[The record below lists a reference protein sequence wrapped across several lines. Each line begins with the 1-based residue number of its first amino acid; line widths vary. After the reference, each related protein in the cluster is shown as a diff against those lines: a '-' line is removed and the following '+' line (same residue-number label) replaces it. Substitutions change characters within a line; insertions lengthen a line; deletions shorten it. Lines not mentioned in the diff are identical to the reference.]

1 MSKLLRVLVILTS
14 LLLGLSWSVVAAPP
28 LQRPSNQQL
37 LDKIKQNTQNKV
49 RISYHAETGKINFIG
64 TDPANTIAQ
73 PSLLPAN
80 ANPEVAARGF
90 LAEYGSLFGLSES
103 DELSVMKQNTLDD
116 GRSFVRFQQHYQ
128 DIPIV
133 GGELII
139 QANASRDIISANGEI
154 LPDLKLNITPG
165 IKAEA
170 ARQAALSRVAKIYG
184 LDAAQLTASAPE
196 LWIFNPALLGGP
208 GPRLSSL
215 VWRTEVT
222 PIQLLPIREFVLV
235 DAQRGGIVL
244 NFNRVD
250 TAKNRKI
257 YDNNNNPALG
267 LPGNG
272 PVRTEGQSP
281 SAITDVNLAY
291 DYSGNTYDFYFA
303 NHGRD
308 SLNGAGLIL
317 ISTTRYC
324 DPADSCPYAN
334 AFWNGIQMAYG
345 QGFAAA
351 DDVVGHEL
359 THGVTE
365 FESGLFYYYQSGA
378 INESFSDVW
387 GEFVDLTYNTATDND
402 TAAVRWQLGE
412 DVPGFGTI
420 RNMQNPPAFNDPDRI
435 TSPNYVTGPV
445 DSGGVHSNS
454 GVNNKAAF
462 LLTDGATFNGQTVT
476 GLGITKVAKIYYEV
490 QTNLLV
496 SGSDYADLYN
506 SLYQACQNLIGKAG
520 ITASNCQEVRDA
532 TNAVEM
538 NQQPVP
544 NFNTDA
550 PFCAPNLFPDNVFSD
565 DFESGVGKWTFGVL
579 SGTQRWGLD
588 SPYGSFAHSGVHF
601 LYADDFPDDVS
612 DSFAAMKNSVTLPAN
627 AFLHFAHAY
636 GFESEGF
643 DGGILEYSTNG
654 GTSWTN
660 AAGLFNFNG
669 ADGTI
674 NAGFGNPLGGQSGFL
689 DDSHGYISSRLNLVS
704 LAGQNVRFRWRMGT
718 DPGSYDWGWWLD
730 DVRIYRCVAL
740 VTGPN
745 KAYLPAIIK

>member
-1 MSKLLRVLVILTS
+1 
-14 LLLGLSWSVVAAPP
+14 
-28 LQRPSNQQL
+28 
-37 LDKIKQNTQNKV
+37 
-49 RISYHAETGKINFIG
+49 
-64 TDPANTIAQ
+64 
-73 PSLLPAN
+73 
-80 ANPEVAARGF
+80 
-90 LAEYGSLFGLSES
+90 
-103 DELSVMKQNTLDD
+103 
-116 GRSFVRFQQHYQ
+116 
-128 DIPIV
+128 
-133 GGELII
+133 
-139 QANASRDIISANGEI
+139 
-154 LPDLKLNITPG
+154 
-165 IKAEA
+165 
-170 ARQAALSRVAKIYG
+170 
-184 LDAAQLTASAPE
+184 
-196 LWIFNPALLGGP
+196 
-208 GPRLSSL
+208 
-215 VWRTEVT
+215 
-222 PIQLLPIREFVLV
+222 LLPIREFVLV

-272 PVRTEGQSP
+272 PVRTEGQGP
-281 SAITDVNLAY
+281 NAINDVNLAY
-291 DYSGNTYDFYFA
+291 DYSGFTYDFYFS

-308 SLNGAGLIL
+308 SLNGAGMSL

-324 DPADSCPYAN
+324 DPSDACPYQN
-334 AFWNGIQMAYG
+334 AFWNGTQMAYG

-365 FESGLFYYYQSGA
+365 FESNLFYYYQSGA

-387 GEFVDLTYNTATDND
+387 GEFIDLTYDTASDND
-402 TAAVRWQLGE
+402 TPGVRWQLGE
-412 DVPGFGTI
+412 DVPGFGAI
-420 RNMQNPPAFNDPDRI
+420 RNMQNPPAFGDPDRI
-435 TSPNYVTGPV
+435 ISVNYYTGAL

-462 LLTDGATFNGQTVT
+462 LLTDGGTFNGQTVT

-490 QTNLLV
+490 QRTLLV

-506 SLYQACQNLIGKAG
+506 SLYQACQNLIGTAG
-520 ITASNCQEVRDA
+520 ITAGDCQEVRDA

-538 NQQPVP
+538 NQQPVA
-544 NFNTDA
+544 NFNTDV
-550 PFCAPNLFPDNVFSD
+550 PFCPGNLVPNNSFFDN
-565 DFESGVGKWTFGVL
+565 FEAGTGQWTFGAL
-579 SGTQRWGLD
+579 SGTNRWGLD
-588 SPYGSFAHSGVHF
+588 SPYGSYAHSGVHF
-601 LYADDFPDDVS
+601 LYANDFPATTS
-612 DSFAAMKNSVTLPAN
+612 NSFAAMKNSVPLPAN

-636 GFESEGF
+636 GFEGPNY
-643 DGGILEYSTNG
+643 DGGILEYSING
-654 GTSWTN
+654 GTSWSN
-660 AAGLFNFNG
+660 AAGLFDFNG

-674 NAGFGNPLGGQSGFL
+674 AAGFGNPLGGQSGFL